1 MESISQIVAILFAL
15 VIGFGLEL
23 IAILILIFSAIYPRR
38 LGVVITLGIVA
49 AVLMFVE
56 SFIWLLGIGIASS
69 GGRVT
74 GDDPLIHY
82 LEILIGFSILCL
94 LIYFPTAILRRK
106 ARSKRESLAQAPVSS

>member
-1 MESISQIVAILFAL
+1 MESIADLIAKLVFLLILFG
-15 VIGFGLEL
+15 VEI
-23 IAILILIFSAIYPRR
+23 IAILILVLSAIYPRR
-38 LGVVITLGIVA
+38 LGVVILLGIVA

-94 LIYFPTAILRRK
+94 LIYFPTAILRFK
-106 ARSKRESLAQAPVSS
+106 ARSKRQSDAQSAA

>member
-1 MESISQIVAILFAL
+1 
-15 VIGFGLEL
+15 
-23 IAILILIFSAIYPRR
+23 
-38 LGVVITLGIVA
+38 
-49 AVLMFVE
+49 VLMFVE

-94 LIYFPTAILRRK
+94 LIYFPTAILRYK
-106 ARSKRESLAQAPVSS
+106 AKSKQKIAAQSAA